1 VAGLVAS
8 GLFRCCSLLNLSSP
22 GRKGRDTWLGGG
34 EQPLDLEIRRKERE
48 EKAPK
53 MGLQEVE
60 VIWDDLKKRSRYLLS
75 PDYLSSLR

>member
-1 VAGLVAS
+1 
-8 GLFRCCSLLNLSSP
+8 
-22 GRKGRDTWLGGG
+22 
-34 EQPLDLEIRRKERE
+34 LEIRRKERE